1 MSFEF
6 GAVITAWADR
16 VGPKLAQR
24 VAAEAPKDTGVLKSS
39 ISYRRTVKG
48 LQVISSAR
56 YATYVAQGTGPHPID
71 PVHARVL
78 HWVDKKTGA
87 EVFAM
92 HVDHPGTR
100 PNPYPQRAL
109 RAMKGEITG
118 TLGVL
123 ASGHLASGVMGR
135 ARNLG
140 SLLGGH

>member
-6 GAVITAWADR
+6 GTVIKAWADH
-16 VGPKLAQR
+16 VGPRLAQR
-24 VAAEAPKDTGVLKSS
+24 VATEAPKGSGALKHS
-39 ISYRRTVKG
+39 ISYRRTVTG
-48 LQVISSAR
+48 LQVVSSAH
-56 YATYVAQGTGPHPID
+56 YATYVSYGTGPHPID

-78 HWVDKKTGA
+78 HWVDKKSGT

-109 RAMKGEITG
+109 IAMKAEITG

-135 ARNLG
+135 VKSLG